1 MTVITPNDITV
12 DRAFYI
18 RELQQFLRAIQRKRT
33 GSTYVPVD
41 GIFGSRTTAAVRE
54 FQQEAGLPV
63 TGIVDKGTWEAI
75 FLSYLE
81 VVAEN
86 ASPTPIQG
94 YQNPAIGLGIGD
106 QGDGVSFLQIM
117 LRRLA
122 TRYPDIPAESIIT
135 GIYTPETAQA
145 VAALQR
151 LSGLAETGVTDKPTW
166 DAVTGLYNHTE
177 VFDRE

>member
-1 MTVITPNDITV
+1 MTLITPNDITV

-18 RELQQFLRAIQRKRT
+18 RELQRFLRTIQRQRT

-63 TGIVDKGTWEAI
+63 TGIADRITWEAI
-75 FLSYLE
+75 FAAYLT

-106 QGDGVSFLQIM
+106 RGDGVAFLQIM
-117 LRRLA
+117 LRRLGE
-122 TRYPDIPAESIIT
+122 RYPGIPAEQIIS
-135 GIYTPETAQA
+135 GVYSPATAQA
-145 VAALQR
+145 VAAIQR
-151 LSGLAETGVTDKPTW
+151 LSGLAETGITDKPTW
-166 DAVTGLYNHTE
+166 DAVTGLYNSLE
-177 VFDRE
+177 ALARE